1 MKTTPIL
8 FLALL
13 FVTTVFASDS
23 GYTDITSEINEASL
37 SQDLWQLGADY
48 VLNQGIFQQEPR
60 LPNGY
65 WIIVETE
72 IAQKKVLHSITY
84 YKFTVQ
90 IRCEVQPQLIRATY
104 EIAFV
109 PSNGDTNIIF
119 SSYEVI
125 PNHYPEIYMSD
136 APSFMDTRLI
146 KKGNDMQNLL
156 DKGVE
161 FTVKDAIEK
170 GLIKKSSYTVTEIFW
185 VKNLGF
191 SYVPGY
197 TYFVLLTSSEGYNYR
212 VELTSYNNIRG
223 PQVVLDPQY
232 KIYKN

>member
-13 FVTTVFASDS
+13 FISTVFASDHGS
-23 GYTDITSEINEASL
+23 TDITSEINEASL
-37 SQDLWQLGADY
+37 SQDLRQLGADY
-48 VLNQGIFQQEPR
+48 VLNQGIFQQEPH

-72 IAQKKVLHSITY
+72 SAQKKVLHSITY

-90 IRCEVQPQLIRATY
+90 IRCEVKPKLIRATY
-104 EIAFV
+104 EISFV
-109 PSNGDTNIIF
+109 PSTGDTHIIS

-125 PNHYPEIYMSD
+125 PNHYPEIYMTN
-136 APSFMDTRLI
+136 APSFTDTRLI
-146 KKGNDMQNLL
+146 KKGSDVQSLL

-170 GLIKKSSYTVTEIFW
+170 GLIKKSSYTVTEVFW

-223 PQVVLDPQY
+223 PEVVLDPQY